1 MEIKGKVVSKLD
13 VQRGVSKAGK
23 EWSKAS
29 IVIETEGQ
37 YPKKVMM
44 DNLKKADEFNAIPIG
59 AVGVFQIEVESREYQ
74 GRWYSS
80 VSCWN
85 WKLEDAQAQEQS
97 QPQQQT
103 QQAQA
108 QQYTP
113 ESSRPT
119 LDALGVKGY
128 QGNFAP
134 SPTDPLADN
143 DLPF

>member
-37 YPKKVMM
+37 YPKKVIM

-85 WKLEDAQAQEQS
+85 WKLEDAQEQAQEQA
-97 QPQQQT
+97 QT
-103 QQAQA
+103 

-134 SPTDPLADN
+134 SPSPSPADPFADD

>member
-37 YPKKVMM
+37 YPKKVIM
-44 DNLKKADEFNAIPIG
+44 DNLKKADEFNSIPIG

-74 GRWYSS
+74 GKWYSS

-85 WKLEDAQAQEQS
+85 WKLEDAQAQV
-97 QPQQQT
+97 QPQARQE
-103 QQAQA
+103 QA

-113 ESSRPT
+113 ESSHPT

-134 SPTDPLADN
+134 SQTDPLADS

>member
-37 YPKKVMM
+37 YPKKVIM

-85 WKLEDAQAQEQS
+85 WKLEDAQE
-97 QPQQQT
+97 
-103 QQAQA
+103 QAQT

-134 SPTDPLADN
+134 SPSPADPFADD